1 MRIFTRITL
10 LLLLAGVCRQET
22 KAQVDPHFSQYYV
35 YPAWL
40 NPAMTGVFDG
50 DVRVS
55 GIYRNQWGNITSP
68 FSTMGAALE
77 LTTNSNVNVG
87 VSALRQAAG
96 DGGYKYTTG
105 YASMSYTGVRFGAG
119 GHHRIAMG
127 LQMGLIDR
135 RFDRNKLTFG
145 DQWNPITGYS
155 GAPSADLITNTAS
168 TSFDMGVG
176 ILYYDAQPGKKANLF
191 GGMSASHLTRP
202 TDKFSVGADERL
214 PLRYTFHAGV
224 RIVLSENFSITP
236 NALYL
241 RQGTAS
247 EKMIG
252 AYMQAKVNPE
262 TDFLIGA
269 NYRFNDAMAPFAGMA
284 YQNFV
289 LGVTYDVNT
298 SDLGK
303 MARGSNAFELSL
315 SYVIRK
321 RARTPEAEFVCPRL

>member
-1 MRIFTRITL
+1 MRTLTRTTL
-10 LLLLAGVCRQET
+10 LLLLISVCTQEM

-50 DVRVS
+50 DFRVS

-68 FSTMGAALE
+68 FSTMGAAVDF
-77 LTTNSNVNVG
+77 TTNSNMNVG
-87 VSALRQAAG
+87 FSALRQTAG

-105 YASMSYTGVRFGAG
+105 YASMSYTGVRFGPTGA
-119 GHHRIAMG
+119 HRIAMG

-135 RFDRNKLTFG
+135 RFDRSKLTFG
-145 DQWNPITGYS
+145 DQWNPISGYS
-155 GAPSADLITNTAS
+155 GTPSADLINKTSA
-168 TSFDMGVG
+168 TSFDASVG
-176 ILYYDAQPGKKANLF
+176 ILYYDGQPGKKANLF
-191 GGMSASHLTRP
+191 GGISAAHLTRP
-202 TDKFSVGADERL
+202 TDKFSVGEDERL

-224 RIVLSENFSITP
+224 RIAMSESVSLTP

-252 AYMQAKVNPE
+252 AYLQAKVNNE
-262 TDFLIGA
+262 TDFMIGA
-269 NYRFNDAMAPFAGMA
+269 NYRFKDAMAPFVGFV
-284 YQNFV
+284 YQNLV

-303 MARGSNAFELSL
+303 MAKGSNSFELSL

-321 RARTPEAEFVCPRL
+321 KAKTPEADFVCPRL